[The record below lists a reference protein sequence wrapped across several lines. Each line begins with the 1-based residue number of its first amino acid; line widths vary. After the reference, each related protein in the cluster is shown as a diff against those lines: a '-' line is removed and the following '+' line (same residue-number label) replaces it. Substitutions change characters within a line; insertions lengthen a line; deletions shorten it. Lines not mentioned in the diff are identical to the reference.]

1 MCWCKNPSE
10 QPFRRTPIT
19 SAMMKSQSTVPI
31 ILGLSLLSVGG
42 ACVYAFLKKKK
53 DEFSDSV
60 DSTFT
65 AGNATAGTTSDETDS
80 GLSNKIARL
89 VRMIS
94 KEEVKSVEIT
104 LSNKIVPLVVGRKGY
119 TLRHIQDSTKTEIQ
133 FRELDESHQICVIHG
148 TEAGIQ
154 AAEQLIM
161 KEASRQ
167 ITLTEEML
175 VPQTACGKILGRC
188 GDALQEICR
197 KSMAKVWIEGTRVR
211 GDNRRIM
218 ITGTQDQI
226 NVARSLIEQKVKD
239 DADFRKSQE
248 QLDIRREPRIRTP
261 PSSMTATPVPREV
274 LPPTAEKLKSLSSS
288 GQLEV
293 FVSAV
298 VSPSRFYLQLVGP
311 QSTELDILVETMT
324 EYYNQQDNRDLHRIR
339 KPYLGQ
345 IVAAEFNADGKWYRA
360 EVVAILPNEYK
371 SGEIVLDLY
380 FVDYG
385 DNQYI
390 QPSEVYELRPDF
402 LALRF
407 QAIECFL
414 AHVEPNASVSST
426 TGEEDWEP
434 AAISRFEELT
444 HVAQWKKLLSRIAT
458 YKNKGHRGA
467 GINREGR
474 EGSPVPGV
482 ELYDTSA
489 DGTDVNIAVELV
501 NEGHAKVIMNFGDLN
516 RSHVLRLDGGSSAE
530 RLNEVPAPP
539 PPPVINRLTLRD
551 VEEPSS
557 TTSPDKLGQ
566 FLDHEKV
573 QDQSTNGTARSV
585 SEVKTISVEVPSK
598 KDDPAANS
606 EALLQAEQAISSV
619 ERQDNV
625 DSTSKSEIS
634 SSSNKKLNGN
644 GLLTRDWNELVEEE
658 ERRNPTLTH

>member
-1 MCWCKNPSE
+1 
-10 QPFRRTPIT
+10 
-19 SAMMKSQSTVPI
+19 MMKSQSTVPI

-53 DEFSDSV
+53 DDFADSSDFFTGNGSS
-60 DSTFT
+60 ST
-65 AGNATAGTTSDETDS
+65 TTSDKADS

-119 TLRHIQDSTKTEIQ
+119 TLRHIQDSTKTEIH
-133 FRELDESHQICVIHG
+133 FRELDESHQVCTIHG

-197 KSMAKVWIEGTRVR
+197 KSMAKVWIEGTRVL
-211 GDNRRIM
+211 GENRRIM

-239 DADFRKSQE
+239 DADFRRSQE

-274 LPPTAEKLKSLSSS
+274 LPPASEKLKSLSSS

-324 EYYNQQDNRDLHRIR
+324 EYYNQQDNRDLHKIR

-371 SGEIVLDLY
+371 PGEIVLDLY

-390 QPSEVYELRPDF
+390 QPAEVYELRPDF

-414 AHVEPNASVSST
+414 AHVQPNTGAVSST

-458 YKNKGHRGA
+458 YKNKGHRVCAGA
-467 GINREGR
+467 GREGR

-482 ELYDTSA
+482 ELYDTAA

-501 NEGHAKVIMNFGDLN
+501 NEGHAKVIMNFGDLD
-516 RSHVLRLDGGSSAE
+516 RSHVLRLDGG
-530 RLNEVPAPP
+530 
-539 PPPVINRLTLRD
+539 T
-551 VEEPSS
+551 EPSS
-557 TTSPDKLGQ
+557 TTSPDKVAS
-566 FLDHEKV
+566 HEK
-573 QDQSTNGTARSV
+573 TNGTARSV
-585 SEVKTISVEVPSK
+585 SEVKTISVDVPVRN
-598 KDDPAANS
+598 DDPVEKS
-606 EALLQAEQAISSV
+606 ELLLQAEQGSSV
-619 ERQDNV
+619 EKRENV
-625 DSTSKSEIS
+625 NSTTVSE
-634 SSSNKKLNGN
+634 NNNGKLNGN
-644 GLLTRDWNELVEEE
+644 GLLSRDWNELVEEE

>member
-1 MCWCKNPSE
+1 
-10 QPFRRTPIT
+10 
-19 SAMMKSQSTVPI
+19 MMKSQSTVPI

-53 DEFSDSV
+53 DEFGDSSD
-60 DSTFT
+60 FF
-65 AGNATAGTTSDETDS
+65 AGNASTSTPSSDEADS

-119 TLRHIQDSTKTEIQ
+119 TLRHIQDSTKTEIH
-133 FRELDESHQICVIHG
+133 FRELDESHQVCTIHG
-148 TEAGIQ
+148 TEAGILV
-154 AAEQLIM
+154 AEQLIM

-188 GDALQEICR
+188 GDALQQICR
-197 KSMAKVWIEGTRVR
+197 KSMAKVWIEGTRVL
-211 GDNRRIM
+211 GENRRIM

-239 DADFRKSQE
+239 DADFRRSQE

-298 VSPSRFYLQLVGP
+298 ISPSRFYLQLVGP

-324 EYYNQQDNRDLHRIR
+324 EYYNQQDNRDLHQIR

-390 QPSEVYELRPDF
+390 QPAEVYELRPDF

-414 AHVEPNASVSST
+414 AHVEPNAGGVSST

-458 YKNKGHRGA
+458 YKNKGHRGV
-467 GINREGR
+467 GREGR

-482 ELYDTSA
+482 ELYDTTT
-489 DGTDVNIAVELV
+489 DGSDVNIAVELV
-501 NEGHAKVIMNFGDLN
+501 NEGHAKVIMNFGDLD
-516 RSHVLRLDGGSSAE
+516 RSHVLRLDGGTTGE
-530 RLNEVPAPP
+530 KLLN
-539 PPPVINRLTLRD
+539 
-551 VEEPSS
+551 EPSS
-557 TTSPDKLGQ
+557 TTSPDKVAQ
-566 FLDHEKV
+566 VK
-573 QDQSTNGTARSV
+573 TNGTARSV
-585 SEVKTISVEVPSK
+585 SEVKMISVEVPVK
-598 KDDPAANS
+598 NDDPAEES
-606 EALLQAEQAISSV
+606 DLLLQAEQASSV
-619 ERQDNV
+619 EKRENV
-625 DSTSKSEIS
+625 NSATVSENI
-634 SSSNKKLNGN
+634 NGKLNGN
-644 GLLTRDWNELVEEE
+644 GLLSRDWNELVEEE

>member
-1 MCWCKNPSE
+1 
-10 QPFRRTPIT
+10 
-19 SAMMKSQSTVPI
+19 MMKSQSTVPI
-31 ILGLSLLSVGG
+31 ILGLSLLSIGG
-42 ACVYAFLKKKK
+42 VCVYAFLKKKK
-53 DEFSDSV
+53 DEFIDLSDS
-60 DSTFT
+60 F
-65 AGNATAGTTSDETDS
+65 AGNASAAAATTAASDETDS
-80 GLSNKIARL
+80 GISNKIARL

-119 TLRHIQDSTKTEIQ
+119 TLRHIQDITKTEIL
-133 FRELDESHQICVIHG
+133 FRELDESHQVCTIHG

-211 GDNRRIM
+211 GENRRIM

-226 NVARSLIEQKVKD
+226 NVARSLIGQKVKD
-239 DADFRKSQE
+239 DADFRRSQE

-261 PSSMTATPVPREV
+261 PSSTTTTPVPREV

-324 EYYNQQDNRDLHRIR
+324 EYYNQQDNRDLHQIR

-371 SGEIVLDLY
+371 PGDIVLDLY

-390 QPSEVYELRPDF
+390 QPAEVYELRPDF

-414 AHVEPNASVSST
+414 AHVEPNVGAVSST
-426 TGEEDWEP
+426 TGEEDWES

-458 YKNKGHRGA
+458 YKNKGHRG
-467 GINREGR
+467 GSVSREGR

-482 ELYDTSA
+482 ELYDTLA
-489 DGTDVNIAVELV
+489 DGSDVNIAVELV
-501 NEGHAKVIMNFGDLN
+501 NEGHAKVVMNFGDLN
-516 RSHVLRLDGGSSAE
+516 RSHVLRLDSESIDE
-530 RLNEVPAPP
+530 EQLN
-539 PPPVINRLTLRD
+539 
-551 VEEPSS
+551 EPSS
-557 TTSPDKLGQ
+557 TTSADKVGD
-566 FLDHEKV
+566 FLSHEK
-573 QDQSTNGTARSV
+573 TNGTARIASGVKAISV
-585 SEVKTISVEVPSK
+585 DASAKNDVLAGKSSEV
-598 KDDPAANS
+598 
-606 EALLQAEQAISSV
+606 LLQAEQVNSV
-619 ERQDNV
+619 EKHENV
-625 DSTSKSEIS
+625 NSTTVRENNNS
-634 SSSNKKLNGN
+634 KLNGN

>member
-1 MCWCKNPSE
+1 
-10 QPFRRTPIT
+10 
-19 SAMMKSQSTVPI
+19 MMKSQSTVPI

-53 DEFSDSV
+53 DEFADSSDS
-60 DSTFT
+60 FT
-65 AGNATAGTTSDETDS
+65 GNAASARSTSFDEADS
-80 GLSNKIARL
+80 GISNKIARL

-94 KEEVKSVEIT
+94 SQEEVKSVEVT

-133 FRELDESHQICVIHG
+133 FRELDESHQVCTIHG

-197 KSMAKVWIEGTRVR
+197 KSMAKVWIEGSRVL
-211 GDNRRIM
+211 GENRRIM

-239 DADFRKSQE
+239 DADFRRSQE

-261 PSSMTATPVPREV
+261 PSSMMATPVPREV
-274 LPPTAEKLKSLSSS
+274 LPPTSEKLKSLSSS

-324 EYYNQQDNRDLHRIR
+324 EYYNQQDNRDLHQIR

-390 QPSEVYELRPDF
+390 QPAEVYELRPDF

-414 AHVEPNASVSST
+414 AHVEPNATVSST

-458 YKNKGHRGA
+458 YKNKGHRG
-467 GINREGR
+467 GPCREGR
-474 EGSPVPGV
+474 EGSP
-482 ELYDTSA
+482 
-489 DGTDVNIAVELV
+489 
-501 NEGHAKVIMNFGDLN
+501 VIMNFGDLN
-516 RSHVLRLDGGSSAE
+516 RSHVLRLDGGSISEE
-530 RLNEVPAPP
+530 RL
-539 PPPVINRLTLRD
+539 TQ
-551 VEEPSS
+551 PSS
-557 TTSPDKLGQ
+557 TTSPDTSSNFLG
-566 FLDHEKV
+566 HEKA
-573 QDQSTNGTARSV
+573 NGTARSV
-585 SEVKTISVEVPSK
+585 SELKTISVDVPAK
-598 KDDPAANS
+598 NDES
-606 EALLQAEQAISSV
+606 ELLLQAEQTSSAGKH
-619 ERQDNV
+619 ENV
-625 DSTSKSEIS
+625 NSTTVSETS
-634 SSSNKKLNGN
+634 AGKLNGN
-644 GLLTRDWNELVEEE
+644 GLLSRDWNELVEEE

>member
-1 MCWCKNPSE
+1 
-10 QPFRRTPIT
+10 
-19 SAMMKSQSTVPI
+19 MMKSQSTVPI

-53 DEFSDSV
+53 DDFADSSDF
-60 DSTFT
+60 FT
-65 AGNATAGTTSDETDS
+65 GNASSSTTTSDEADS

-94 KEEVKSVEIT
+94 KEELKSVEMT

-119 TLRHIQDSTKTEIQ
+119 TLRHIQDSTKTEIHL
-133 FRELDESHQICVIHG
+133 RELDESHQVCTIHG

-197 KSMAKVWIEGTRVR
+197 KSMAKVWIEGTRVL
-211 GDNRRIM
+211 GENRRIM

-239 DADFRKSQE
+239 DADFRRSQE

-274 LPPTAEKLKSLSSS
+274 LPPAAEKLKSLSSS

-324 EYYNQQDNRDLHRIR
+324 EYYNQQDNRDLHKIR

-371 SGEIVLDLY
+371 PGEIVLDLY

-390 QPSEVYELRPDF
+390 QPAEVYELRPDF

-414 AHVEPNASVSST
+414 AHVQPNTGAVSST

-458 YKNKGHRGA
+458 YKNKGHRVCAGA
-467 GINREGR
+467 GREGR

-482 ELYDTSA
+482 ELYDTAA

-501 NEGHAKVIMNFGDLN
+501 NEGHAKVIMNFGDLD
-516 RSHVLRLDGGSSAE
+516 RSHVLRLDGE
-530 RLNEVPAPP
+530 
-539 PPPVINRLTLRD
+539 T
-551 VEEPSS
+551 EPSS
-557 TTSPDKLGQ
+557 TTSPDKVASQ
-566 FLDHEKV
+566 EK
-573 QDQSTNGTARSV
+573 TNGTARSV
-585 SEVKTISVEVPSK
+585 SEVKKISVDVPVKSE
-598 KDDPAANS
+598 DPEEKS
-606 EALLQAEQAISSV
+606 QLLLQAEQANSV
-619 ERQDNV
+619 EKRENV
-625 DSTSKSEIS
+625 NSTTVSE
-634 SSSNKKLNGN
+634 NNNGKLNGN
-644 GLLTRDWNELVEEE
+644 GLLSRDWNELVEEE

>member
-1 MCWCKNPSE
+1 
-10 QPFRRTPIT
+10 
-19 SAMMKSQSTVPI
+19 MMKSQSTVPI

-53 DEFSDSV
+53 DEFADSSDS
-60 DSTFT
+60 FT
-65 AGNATAGTTSDETDS
+65 GNAATASFDEADS

-94 KEEVKSVEIT
+94 QQEEVKSVEVT

-133 FRELDESHQICVIHG
+133 FRELDESHQVCTIHG

-175 VPQTACGKILGRC
+175 VPQTVCGKILGRC

-197 KSMAKVWIEGTRVR
+197 KSMAKVWIEGSRVL
-211 GDNRRIM
+211 GENRRIM

-239 DADFRKSQE
+239 DADFRRSQE

-274 LPPTAEKLKSLSSS
+274 LPPTSEKLKSLSSS

-324 EYYNQQDNRDLHRIR
+324 EYYNQQDNRDLHQIR

-390 QPSEVYELRPDF
+390 QPAEVYELRPDF

-414 AHVEPNASVSST
+414 AHVEPNATVSST

-434 AAISRFEELT
+434 SAISRFEELT

-458 YKNKGHRGA
+458 YKNKGHRG
-467 GINREGR
+467 GPCREGR

-489 DGTDVNIAVELV
+489 DGSDVNIAVELV

-516 RSHVLRLDGGSSAE
+516 RSHVLRLDGGSISEE
-530 RLNEVPAPP
+530 RP
-539 PPPVINRLTLRD
+539 TQ
-551 VEEPSS
+551 PSS
-557 TTSPDKLGQ
+557 TTSPDISSN
-566 FLDHEKV
+566 FLSHEKA
-573 QDQSTNGTARSV
+573 NGTARSV
-585 SEVKTISVEVPSK
+585 SEPKTISVDVPAK
-598 KDDPAANS
+598 NDES
-606 EALLQAEQAISSV
+606 ERLLQAEQTSSV
-619 ERQDNV
+619 EKHETVN
-625 DSTSKSEIS
+625 STTVSE
-634 SSSNKKLNGN
+634 NNAGKLNGN
-644 GLLTRDWNELVEEE
+644 GLLSRDWNELVEEE